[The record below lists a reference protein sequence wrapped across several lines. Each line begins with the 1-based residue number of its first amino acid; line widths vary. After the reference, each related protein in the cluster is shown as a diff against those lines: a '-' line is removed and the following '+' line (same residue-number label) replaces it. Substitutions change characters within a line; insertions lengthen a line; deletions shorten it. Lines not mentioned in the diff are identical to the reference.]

1 MSALPQRRARSIA
14 NLTAPPGGS
23 ASLCLH
29 GREKPAVR
37 TRACVA
43 LIAVCIALSAAG
55 LVDRAQACSQ
65 CMCGT
70 PFPAGVLG
78 GVVPRQITYGMED
91 RFLSK
96 TSGLDEGPGQEQER
110 EHRVAGFA
118 MWRPLNRLALLGRL
132 PYNVK
137 QVTDQVGPAASI
149 AQTSRGLGDAE
160 LTALVG
166 VARGAGRHAM
176 TLGLVL
182 GATAPTGSNE
192 ARDAGGERLDIHLQP
207 GIGAWS
213 GTAGLN
219 LAMTGARGTWDASV
233 LDRISGTSTHG
244 YRYGKTIL
252 YNAGFTS
259 RPWKGVQL
267 LAQIDGRWAAR
278 DRLENGTVGENTG
291 GLVTYATPGMRWLI
305 GSGLGI
311 EGAIQV
317 PVRQR
322 LYGVQSEHA
331 TGRVSL
337 SMSR

>member
-1 MSALPQRRARSIA
+1 
-14 NLTAPPGGS
+14 
-23 ASLCLH
+23 
-29 GREKPAVR
+29 VD
-37 TRACVA
+37 TRIGFVA
-43 LIAVCIALSAAG
+43 LIAAFISLPAAG

-78 GVVPRQITYGMED
+78 GVVPMQVTYGIEE

-96 TSGLDEGPGQEQER
+96 TSGLDGGPGEEQEL

-118 MWRPLNRLALLGRL
+118 MWRPLNRLVLLGRL

-137 QVTDQVGPAASI
+137 QVTDQIAPAGLNT
-149 AQTSRGLGDAE
+149 QTSRGVGDAE
-160 LTALVG
+160 LTVLVG
-166 VARGAGRHAM
+166 VARGADRHAT

-192 ARDAGGERLDIHLQP
+192 TRDASGERLDIHLQP

-213 GTAGLN
+213 GTMGLN
-219 LAMTGARGTWDASV
+219 LATSGARGKWDASV
-233 LDRISGTSTHG
+233 LNRISGASAHG
-244 YRYGKTIL
+244 YRYGKAVL

-259 RPWKGVQL
+259 HAWKGVQL
-267 LAQIDGRWAAR
+267 LAQVNGRWAAR
-278 DRLENGTVGENTG
+278 DRLEDGNVGENTG
-291 GLVTYATPGMRWLI
+291 GLVTYAAPGMRWLF
-305 GSGLGI
+305 GSGLGV

-317 PVRQR
+317 PVSQR
-322 LYGVQSEHA
+322 LYGDQREHA

>member
-1 MSALPQRRARSIA
+1 M
-14 NLTAPPGGS
+14 N
-23 ASLCLH
+23 
-29 GREKPAVR
+29 
-37 TRACVA
+37 TRFYIMLVA
-43 LIAVCIALSAAG
+43 LGITLSAVS

-78 GVVPRQITYGMED
+78 GVVPKQITYGMED

-137 QVTDQVGPAASI
+137 QVTDLVGSAGPRT
-149 AQTSRGLGDAE
+149 QTSRGLGDAE

-166 VARGAGRHAM
+166 VVRGAGRHSM

-182 GATAPTGSNE
+182 GATAPTGSND
-192 ARDAGGERLDIHLQP
+192 ARDASGERLDIHLQP

-219 LAMTGARGTWDASV
+219 LAMTGVRGTWDASV
-233 LDRISGTSTHG
+233 LNRISGTSAHG
-244 YRYGKTIL
+244 YLYGKTVL
-252 YNAGFTS
+252 YNAGYTS
-259 RPWKGVQL
+259 RPWKSLQL
-267 LAQIDGRWAAR
+267 LAQINGRWAAR
-278 DRLENGTVGENTG
+278 DRLEDGTVGENTG
-291 GLVTYATPGMRWLI
+291 GLVTYAAPGVRWLI

-317 PVRQR
+317 PVTQR
-322 LYGVQSEHA
+322 LYGDQSEHA
-331 TGRVSL
+331 TGRLSL
-337 SMSR
+337 SVSR